1 MPEKK
6 QLRSALDMTHSGQA
20 RGREGEKPINANLD
34 RLQARVQ
41 QMERIAYGEDER
53 KLNTWAFQA
62 RRELRRRRRKTLA
75 ERAARAPEARVG

>member
-1 MPEKK
+1 
-6 QLRSALDMTHSGQA
+6 
-20 RGREGEKPINANLD
+20 LD
-34 RLQARVQ
+34 RLQARTQ

-75 ERAARAPEARVG
+75 ERATRAPEVRAS

>member
-1 MPEKK
+1 MPAKG
-6 QLRSALDMTHSGQA
+6 LRTHLDVTHSAVGEGW
-20 RGREGEKPINANLD
+20 RGGKSINANLES
-34 RLQARVQ
+34 LQARVQ

>member
-1 MPEKK
+1 MTWETAPE
-6 QLRSALDMTHSGQA
+6 AT
-20 RGREGEKPINANLD
+20 GREGVSPINANLD

-75 ERAARAPEARVG
+75 ARAERAPEVRAS

>member
-1 MPEKK
+1 LE
-6 QLRSALDMTHSGQA
+6 
-20 RGREGEKPINANLD
+20 

-41 QMERIAYGEDER
+41 QMERVAYGEDER

-75 ERAARAPEARVG
+75 ERDLRARQTQAG